1 MASINRH
8 TVLQRVALVYDT
20 SAGAQADGNSIKKYV
35 KELRKSVGLKDES
48 AGNAQDFLRDFG
60 GGI

>member
-8 TVLQRVALVYDT
+8 TVLQRIALVYDT
-20 SAGAQADGNSIKKYV
+20 CAGAQADGKSIKKYV

-48 AGNAQDFLRDFG
+48 AGDGKDFIRDFG
-60 GGI
+60 RGI